1 MTEEHEDRVT
11 RLLDIIDAVVIRDDS
26 YPEPN
31 LPFKVNED
39 GSVLF
44 DEKVLAE
51 LTKPENSDLI
61 DWAHQ
66 NVVSLFE

>member
-11 RLLDIIDAVVIRDDS
+11 RLLDIIDAVVIQDDS
-26 YPEPN
+26 YPESN

>member
-11 RLLDIIDAVVIRDDS
+11 RLLDIIDAVVIHDDS
-26 YPEPN
+26 YPESN

-66 NVVSLFE
+66 NVASLFE

>member
-39 GSVLF
+39 GSVHF

>member
-11 RLLDIIDAVVIRDDS
+11 RLLDIIDAVVTQDDS
-26 YPEPN
+26 YPESN

-66 NVVSLFE
+66 NVASLFE